1 MTSPWST
8 SPAPCPSQVRL
19 GLILDL
25 GTPGARRTEEGLG
38 HRIHGDEGNGL
49 QGHSLCIH

>member
-8 SPAPCPSQVRL
+8 SLASCPSQVRL
-19 GLILDL
+19 GLILGP
-25 GTPGARRTEEGLG
+25 GTPGPRRTEEGLG
-38 HRIHGDEGNGL
+38 HRIHGDEGNDL

>member
-1 MTSPWST
+1 MTLPWST
-8 SPAPCPSQVRL
+8 SLAPCPSQVRL
-19 GLILDL
+19 GL

-38 HRIHGDEGNGL
+38 HRIHGDGGNDL